1 MDHPNPT
8 PLSFYC
14 LGVGVDRRYPLIV
27 PNQPHSE
34 LSKPVFFEGSY
45 RDLRVESTLGEL
57 PLFDFQVDITRR
69 CDDIVRTFEKY
80 PLLTGV
86 ILRDSGE
93 FVGMMSRQ
101 RLLEYLIRPRAS
113 ELFLNAP
120 LEMLYSYARTQI
132 MLLSSETTIVKAARQ
147 ALRRSPEL
155 LGEPL
160 VVQSSSDNYLLL
172 NIHEL
177 NLAYWQ
183 IRGIE
188 TQLRFEQIQA
198 QLVQTD
204 KMASLGRLVDGVAH
218 EILDPVGFIW
228 GNLTYVASYSEE
240 LMELVNAY
248 QKHFP
253 QSIPE
258 IEDLQEEIEYDFLK
272 EDLPRAISSLKNGAD
287 RLKQLAT
294 SLQNF
299 CHIDEVHPK
308 PADIHACI
316 DSVLLL
322 LKSRISGEIEIT
334 KNYGHLPPISCY
346 ASQLNQVFINIIS
359 KTIDGLIHEAVHQK
373 FSLEF
378 SEAGFRAKPQPDPTR
393 SRILISTELIS
404 RPALMPNQPDS
415 RWVSIKISDNGLG
428 IPQAKINEILASF
441 GMSKLAEK
449 ETSFAVSYWIVTA
462 KHGGELYLRSRTLN
476 SEDLPPD
483 IGTEFEILLPGV

>member
-1 MDHPNPT
+1 VANASAHS
-8 PLSFYC
+8 LYC
-14 LGVGVDRRYPLIV
+14 LGVGVDRRYLLIV

-34 LSKPVFFEGSY
+34 LSKPIFFEGSY

-57 PLFDFQVDITRR
+57 PLFDFQVEITRR
-69 CDDIVRTFEKY
+69 CSDVIRTFEKY

-86 ILRDSGE
+86 ILRDAGE
-93 FVGMMSRQ
+93 FVGMISRQ

-120 LEMLYSYARTQI
+120 MQMLYSYARTQI
-132 MLLSSETTIVKAARQ
+132 MLLASETTIVQAARQ

-160 VVQSSSDNYLLL
+160 VVQSGADNYLLL

-240 LMELVNAY
+240 LMELVAAY
-248 QKHFP
+248 EKYLP
-253 QSIPE
+253 QSSPE
-258 IEDLQEEIEYDFLK
+258 IEHLREEIEYDFLK
-272 EDLPRAISSLKNGAD
+272 EDLPRAIVSLKNGAD
-287 RLKQLAT
+287 RLKQLAS

-299 CHIDEVHPK
+299 CHIDEVYPK
-308 PADIHACI
+308 PADLHACI

-322 LKSRISGEIEIT
+322 LKSRISGEIEVVQ
-334 KNYGHLPPISCY
+334 NYGHLPPIPCY
-346 ASQLNQVFINIIS
+346 ASQLNQVFINILS
-359 KTIDGLIHEAVHQK
+359 KMIDGLIHEAVHHK

-378 SEAGFRAKPQPDPTR
+378 SEAGFRAKPQPFPEK
-393 SRILISTELIS
+393 SRILISTALIS
-404 RPALMPNQPDS
+404 RPAVMPNQPDS

-428 IPQAKINEILASF
+428 IPQAKLDEILASF
-441 GMSKLAEK
+441 GTSKLVEK
-449 ETSFAVSYWIVTA
+449 ETSFAVSYWIITA
-462 KHGGELYLRSRTLN
+462 KHGGEIYLRSRTLN
-476 SEDLPPD
+476 SQDLSPE
-483 IGTEFEILLPGV
+483 IGTEFEILLPGI